1 MKKRIILFFSFLV
14 LHLSAFAQ
22 TKKINVYLLGTFHFN
37 QVDTLTYDVNDE
49 KHQESIK
56 QLATKVVNL
65 KPDKVFVER
74 MPEWEYK
81 NKMDSSYQEY
91 RKGNLRKLR
100 NEIWQ
105 VGARIAVAL
114 NHPHIFQCDHP
125 GMYGVYYQKLVNY
138 AKAHN
143 EQDKLAKKNGLGMTI
158 PLTTLMKS
166 DSVRKSVDLLEY
178 LRWLNSARVQQTSH
192 AHYINVY
199 PQIGNTN
206 VFSNESDYFLGADL
220 TIDWYRRNILIYSKI
235 LAQLDYKENAIFL
248 IIGNDHI
255 SIIKQLFKDNPYFNV
270 VETEK
275 WLGRTKVKEKG

>member
-1 MKKRIILFFSFLV
+1 MKKLGILLFSFLV
-14 LHLSAFAQ
+14 LHFSAVAQ

-56 QLATKVVNL
+56 KLAKMVTGL

-91 RKGNLRKLR
+91 RNGKLRKMR

-105 VGARIAVAL
+105 VGARVAAAL
-114 NHPHIFQCDHP
+114 NHPHIYQCDHP
-125 GMYGVYYQKLVNY
+125 GMYGVYYQKLANY
-138 AKAHN
+138 IKAHN
-143 EQDKLAKKNGLGMTI
+143 EQDKLVKKNGLGMTV

-166 DSVRKSVDLLEY
+166 DSVRSTVDLLEY
-178 LRWLNSARVQQTSH
+178 LRWLNSAAVQQSSQ

-206 VFSNESDYFLGADL
+206 VFSREADYFLGADL
-220 TIDWYRRNILIYSKI
+220 TADWYRRNIFIYSKI

-248 IIGNDHI
+248 VIGNDHI
-255 SIIKQLFKDNPYFNV
+255 PIIKQLFKDNPYFNV

-275 WLGRTKVKEKG
+275 WLGQTKIKTKF

>member
-1 MKKRIILFFSFLV
+1 MKKLTILLFSFLA
-14 LHLSAFAQ
+14 LHFSAIAQ

-37 QVDTLTYDVNDE
+37 QVDTLIYDVNDE

-56 QLATKVVNL
+56 KLAKIVTGL

-91 RKGNLRKLR
+91 RNGKLRGLR

-105 VGARIAVAL
+105 VGARVAAAL
-114 NHPHIFQCDHP
+114 NHPHIYQCDHP
-125 GMYGVYYQKLVNY
+125 GMYGVYYQKLANY
-138 AKAHN
+138 TKAHN
-143 EQDKLAKKNGLGMTI
+143 EQDKLVKKKGLGMTI
-158 PLTTLMKS
+158 PLTTLMKI
-166 DSVRKSVDLLEY
+166 DSVRNTVDLLEY
-178 LRWLNSARVQQTSH
+178 LRWLNSPGVQQSSH

-206 VFSNESDYFLGADL
+206 VFSREPDYFLGADL

-248 IIGNDHI
+248 VIGNDHI
-255 SIIKQLFKDNPYFNV
+255 PIIKQLFKDNPYFNV

-275 WLGRTKVKEKG
+275 WLGQTKIKTKF